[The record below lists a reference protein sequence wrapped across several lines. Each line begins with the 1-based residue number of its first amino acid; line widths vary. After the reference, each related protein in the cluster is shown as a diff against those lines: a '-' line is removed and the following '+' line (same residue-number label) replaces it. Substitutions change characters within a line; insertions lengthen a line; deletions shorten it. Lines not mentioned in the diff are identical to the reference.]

1 MFNSIADRAPSAA
14 LSRRTL
20 LKVGALAGGGLALT
34 ATMPMIARAAV
45 PGSATPNEAT
55 LSAFISIAPDNTV
68 TIIGKNP
75 EIGQGI
81 KTMLPMLIAD
91 ELDTDWELV
100 RIQQADFSTEKYG
113 FQFAGGS
120 FATPMNWLPMRQVG
134 AAGRLMLLTAA
145 SQRWGVPVESLATS
159 KGTVVES
166 SSGRSITYGEL
177 AADAAKLPAPDVAQ
191 VKLKSPDQFTIIGR
205 SIPGVDSGRIVKG
218 EPIFGVDTQLPG
230 MRYAAFERSPV
241 FGARLTSADLAAAQA
256 VPGVEKVVILKGGDD
271 PEGLIDGVAIIANN
285 WWIANTARKQL
296 SIQWDNGEWA
306 QHSSEAYA
314 ARATELSRG
323 APAKEI
329 AKAGDS
335 AAAFASA
342 AKVIEAD
349 YSYPFLAHVP
359 MEPMNCTAH
368 LRADGML
375 EMWAPTQIP
384 QSGHAACAKQLGLA
398 PEKVVVHLTRM
409 GGGFGRRL
417 SNDYMV
423 QAAAIAAEM
432 PGTPVQLIWSREDDI
447 HSDFYRPAGWHRL
460 RAALDADNTMTGLEG
475 HFVTFETNGQVPM
488 PAGMNGDEFPIPFI
502 ENVTYGQTGMETRVP
517 MGSLRAPRSN
527 ALSFVTQSF
536 LDEVAEAQG
545 TDLPSLMLKLLEGRE
560 DLPAGQG
567 FGMQQPGFSPA
578 RARAVIE
585 KALQMGGWQGRTA
598 TTGAEG
604 RRAKGFG
611 FYFSHLG
618 YFAEVVD
625 ASVTDRGQ
633 IAVHNVWAV
642 GDVGRHI
649 INPFGAHNQVEG
661 AIIDGLGQAVALAV
675 EIKDGAVAQSNF
687 HNYPLPRMPLTPKI
701 EVEFI
706 ESDND
711 PTGLGEPALPPV
723 IPALTNALY
732 AATGKRVR
740 RLPIDK
746 GLFTTA

>member
-1 MFNSIADRAPSAA
+1 
-14 LSRRTL
+14 
-20 LKVGALAGGGLALT
+20 
-34 ATMPMIARAAV
+34 
-45 PGSATPNEAT
+45 
-55 LSAFISIAPDNTV
+55 
-68 TIIGKNP
+68 
-75 EIGQGI
+75 
-81 KTMLPMLIAD
+81 
-91 ELDTDWELV
+91 
-100 RIQQADFSTEKYG
+100 
-113 FQFAGGS
+113 
-120 FATPMNWLPMRQVG
+120 
-134 AAGRLMLLTAA
+134 
-145 SQRWGVPVESLATS
+145 
-159 KGTVVES
+159 
-166 SSGRSITYGEL
+166 
-177 AADAAKLPAPDVAQ
+177 
-191 VKLKSPDQFTIIGR
+191 
-205 SIPGVDSGRIVKG
+205 VKG

-230 MRYAAFERSPV
+230 MRYAAFERAPV
-241 FGARLTSADLAAAQA
+241 FGAKLVSADVEAARAM
-256 VPGVEKVVILKGGDD
+256 PGVENVFTLKGGDD
-271 PEGLIDGVAIIANN
+271 PEGLIDGVAIVARN
-285 WWIANTARKQL
+285 WWIANKAREKL
-296 SIQWDNGEWA
+296 AVQWDNGQWA
-306 QHSSEAYA
+306 GHSSSGYA
-314 ARATELSRG
+314 AKAAELVKG

-329 AKAGDS
+329 AKSGDS
-335 AAAFASA
+335 AAAFAGA

-368 LRADGML
+368 MRDDGVL

-398 PEKVVVHLTRM
+398 PEKVIVHITRM

-423 QAAAIAAEM
+423 QAAAIAAKM
-432 PGTPVQLIWSREDDI
+432 PGTPVQLIWSREDDVR
-447 HSDFYRPAGWHRL
+447 SDFYRPAGWHRL
-460 RAALDADNTMTGLEG
+460 RAALDGDNKMTGFEG

-502 ENVTYGQTGMETRVP
+502 ENVTYGQSSMNTRVP

-545 TDLPSLMLKLLEGRE
+545 KDLPTLLLELLQGRE
-560 DLPAGQG
+560 DLPAGEG
-567 FGMQQPGFSPA
+567 FGMRQPGFSPA
-578 RARAVIE
+578 RARAVIQ
-585 KALQMGGWQGRTA
+585 KAMQMGAWQGRTA
-598 TTGAEG
+598 VTGTEG

-618 YFAEVVD
+618 YFAEVVE
-625 ASVTDRGQ
+625 ASVSDRGQ
-633 IAVHNVWAV
+633 IAVHNVWTA

-649 INPFGAHNQVEG
+649 INPFGALNQVEG

-687 HNYPLPRMPLTPKI
+687 HDYPLPRMPLTPRI

-732 AATGKRVR
+732 TATGKRVR
-740 RLPIDK
+740 SLPIDRS
-746 GLFTTA
+746 LFTTA